1 MIHPGGAQHFLANS
15 GVKPDKAVAQAAKQ
29 GMSSMISA
37 GRKLSIATW
46 NIAAINNNPFE
57 YWITY
62 KENPKYEEL
71 MSKVEQ
77 FLENPGSNDVAVSS
91 VFTETMFTKL
101 ETRFKDVGWQSVR
114 NYWEG
119 VFGCM
124 CVRERERERVRRRY
138 TVGWIPLPMYAVDFR
153 VCFVALGGTKDIFSF
168 LSFFLS
174 FSYTHTYKCLY
185 IHIHNLFLFF
195 RRLSQPENCWRI
207 YEGKLWMPRAR
218 NVSSLSQL

>member
-77 FLENPGSNDVAVSS
+77 FLENPGSNDVAVSD

-119 VFGCM
+119 VFVCM
-124 CVRERERERVRRRY
+124 CVREREREES
-138 TVGWIPLPMYAVDFR
+138 AVD
-153 VCFVALGGTKDIFSF
+153 I
-168 LSFFLS
+168 
-174 FSYTHTYKCLY
+174 
-185 IHIHNLFLFF
+185 
-195 RRLSQPENCWRI
+195 Q
-207 YEGKLWMPRAR
+207 
-218 NVSSLSQL
+218 